1 MANHP
6 HRPFAEAS
14 VAHQEDTRSP
24 KVFMDTLHKRNRASL
39 SSTTPQQYPL
49 SALKNDADYNDA
61 SSLTMSPPRHQLSQT
76 SSSTQP
82 TSSTRHSLS
91 EAFGGTTMTN
101 DYDAW
106 ETQPLHHHHH
116 RSRNNSLTST
126 SQIVGLIQ
134 AELDLTPWAHDT
146 SALLQAVSQFLQQH
160 HDVRIPES
168 LLLLHAPMNTI
179 TMIQYRALIQ
189 FLQQGGYQ
197 WSEPVPG
204 IIQVLVV
211 VPEQERGN
219 AASLLQSS
227 VPSSNNSED
236 TTSIMNAADQAY
248 LLKYYQE
255 LTAKL
260 LQERADM
267 ERAAKIRLQEEEQ
280 QQQSPQQHYHSQHRS
295 FENVASASK
304 VLNADSLLKRRNAV
318 AVSSELEAGC
328 RGGGIPSSRS
338 STSSLSSTAELTAGQ
353 LLRQQM
359 EADERLARHLE
370 ENHQD
375 HHHKPGAF
383 AVVEPDR
390 NSLSTHRTITQVP
403 PRGRR
408 AVTSMATLAA
418 DSAAARRRPRLA
430 PRPLDG
436 GPPVLMDS
444 STSSFLDDEDDVALQ
459 LALKL
464 SSHHS
469 TSHTSQHDQESSTS
483 NLQQRGELPAQD
495 EAEDHNDVAF
505 QIALELSREHTPEEL
520 PRLQAKLSALGLSP
534 ELLSQT
540 PMR

>member
-1 MANHP
+1 
-6 HRPFAEAS
+6 
-14 VAHQEDTRSP
+14 
-24 KVFMDTLHKRNRASL
+24 
-39 SSTTPQQYPL
+39 
-49 SALKNDADYNDA
+49 
-61 SSLTMSPPRHQLSQT
+61 
-76 SSSTQP
+76 
-82 TSSTRHSLS
+82 
-91 EAFGGTTMTN
+91 MTN

-267 ERAAKIRLQEEEQ
+267 EMAAKIRLQEEEQ

-534 ELLSQT
+534 ELLSQ
-540 PMR
+540 R